1 VAGLAHV
8 PSEPRSA
15 LSFFALTALA
25 LWYLAH
31 YWRAPWLYPA
41 FYVWVG
47 IYGVL
52 APAQVWTLA
61 NEVLT
66 TRQAKR
72 LFGLVG
78 SGAIAGFICGGYL
91 TRELVGRFETEAV
104 LLAMALLLALC
115 IVVVVVLF
123 RQRVAAAAEAARE
136 ADATRPAW
144 PVPPSAP
151 TTACR
156 RLRLVRSSPYPA
168 IAVICLSSSATT
180 RTGSSALTAPASRW
194 TERHRALLGDLLYA
208 GIATCSSSCS

>member
-1 VAGLAHV
+1 VGKAA
-8 PSEPRSA
+8 RSA
-15 LSFFALTALA
+15 LFLGEYAAVNLPYVTVAIAILVGFVVAGYVRLARRTSLRNLLVGTLLFFALTALVF
-25 LWYLAH
+25 WYLAH
-31 YWRAPWLYPA
+31 YWKAPWLYPA

-123 RQRVAAAAEAARE
+123 RQRVAAAQSPGKPTPA
-136 ADATRPAW
+136 RPA
-144 PVPPSAP
+144 VA
-151 TTACR
+151 
-156 RLRLVRSSPYPA
+156 SPA
-168 IAVICLSSSATT
+168 LGADHSLS
-180 RTGSSALTAPASRW
+180 
-194 TERHRALLGDLLYA
+194 RA
-208 GIATCSSSCS
+208 